1 MPENDDDQKIKNV
14 RLPLFF
20 SISVTAAS
28 WMIILYIILQIL
40 KCCG

>member
-1 MPENDDDQKIKNV
+1 MPENDDDIQKI

-20 SISVTAAS
+20 SISVTIAS
-28 WMIILYIILQIL
+28 WMIIIYIILQIL